1 MNAPGYD
8 STFAQFAGLAVRH
21 APTPQETTLNSFP
34 SSLKTLALAA
44 GLLAAG
50 ATQAADIKIG
60 VAEALTGGAAQY
72 GQSIRNGFQLAAD
85 EINAAGGVGGNKL
98 ALVIED
104 EQGKKEE
111 AINAF
116 KKLIFQD
123 KVLMLFGP
131 TLSNSAQAADPIA
144 QAAKVVVFGTSNTAD
159 GITSIGDHVFR
170 NSVTEADVLPVTIAT
185 AVKKA
190 NIKKVAVL
198 YGNDDVF
205 TKSGYDN
212 FKKALEAQKVT
223 VTTTETFAKG
233 DVDFKAQLT
242 KIKATNPDAIVL
254 SALLAEGAPIMVQ
267 ARQLGLNL
275 PIIGGNGMNSVK
287 VFDLAKGASDGLWIG
302 SPWSIE
308 NQSKENGA
316 FIVAY
321 TQKYKSAPDQFAAQ
335 AYDAMNIATAA
346 LKKLKL
352 SGDLA
357 KDRDALRNALPEV
370 KWTGATGAFAFRR
383 ANDKAGNPA
392 GYDANQTAIVSVTRN
407 GRYAI
412 EK

>member
-1 MNAPGYD
+1 MSSFSFKHPLIA
-8 STFAQFAGLAVRH
+8 ALAAAGLA
-21 APTPQETTLNSFP
+21 T
-34 SSLKTLALAA
+34 AA
-44 GLLAAG
+44 
-50 ATQAADIKIG
+50 QAADIKIG
-60 VAEALTGGAAQY
+60 VAEALSGGAAQY
-72 GQSIRNGFQLAAD
+72 GAAIRNGFELAAE
-85 EINAAGGVGGNKL
+85 EINAAGGVNGNKL
-98 ALVIED
+98 QLIVED

-111 AINAF
+111 AINVF

-123 KVLMLFGP
+123 KVLMVFGP

-144 QAAKVVVFGTSNTAD
+144 QASKIVAFGTSNTAD
-159 GITSIGDHVFR
+159 GITSIGNYVFR
-170 NSVTEADVLPVTIAT
+170 NSVTEADVLPETL
-185 AVKKA
+185 AVAARHA

-212 FKKALEAQKVT
+212 FKKALEDAKIA

-267 ARQLGLNL
+267 ARQIGLDV

-287 VFDLAKGASDGLWIG
+287 VFDLAKGSSDGLWVG

-308 NQSKENGA
+308 NQTDENRK

-321 TQKYKSAPDQFAAQ
+321 TKKFKASPDQFAAQ
-335 AYDAMNIATAA
+335 AYDAMHIAVQAMKKIKMNGNLPEERNA
-346 LKKLKL
+346 L
-352 SGDLA
+352 
-357 KDRDALRNALPEV
+357 RDALPKV
-370 KWTGATGAFAFRR
+370 TWTGATGPFAFTQ
-383 ANDKAGNPA
+383 AKDKSGKPA
-392 GYDANQTAIVSVTRN
+392 GYDAKQTAIVSVTKD
-407 GRYAI
+407 GKFTI
-412 EK
+412 QK